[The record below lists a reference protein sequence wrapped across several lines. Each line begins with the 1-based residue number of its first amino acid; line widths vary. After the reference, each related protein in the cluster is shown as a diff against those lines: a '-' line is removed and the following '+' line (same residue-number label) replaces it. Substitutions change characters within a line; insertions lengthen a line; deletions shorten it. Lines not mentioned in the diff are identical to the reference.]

1 MDAHLFLDS
10 RLRGPALLP
19 VGGGTAIVFAHPS
32 PRRLAGEPNEDAIGV
47 FDLGPDAA
55 VLAVADGVGGH
66 GRGEQAARVAL
77 ETLTEQ
83 LHDVDVE
90 HVDLRESIMTAIE
103 HANARLVAR
112 NPSPATTLVV
122 ATILRGQLRC
132 YTVGD
137 SELMVIGQRGKLKLR
152 TIPHSP
158 IGYARESGLLDEQS
172 ALLHD
177 ERHILSNV
185 IGMQSMHVAATSAL
199 SLGSRDTVMLG
210 SDGVFDNLYHD
221 EIIELIRAGEP
232 LAVAERLIERLRQR
246 MAGPRPEPEIPC
258 KPDDVAFVLFRP
270 RPPSTASRSRAAR
283 YAARDL

>member
-1 MDAHLFLDS
+1 MDAHLFFDS

-19 VGGGTAIVFAHPS
+19 VGGGTAIVFTHPS
-32 PRRLAGEPNEDAIGV
+32 PRRLDGEPNEDAIGV

-77 ETLTEQ
+77 EALTEQ

-246 MAGPRPEPEIPC
+246 MAGPSPEPEIPC
-258 KPDDVAFVLFRP
+258 KPDDVAFVLFRA

-283 YAARDL
+283 YAAADL

>member
-1 MDAHLFLDS
+1 MDAHLFFDS

-19 VGGGTAIVFAHPS
+19 VGGGTAIVFSHPS
-32 PRRLAGEPNEDAIGV
+32 PRRLDGEPNEDAIGV

-77 ETLTEQ
+77 EALTEQ

-246 MAGPRPEPEIPC
+246 MAGPSPEPEIPC
-258 KPDDVAFVLFRP
+258 KPDDVAFVLFRA

-283 YAARDL
+283 YAAADL